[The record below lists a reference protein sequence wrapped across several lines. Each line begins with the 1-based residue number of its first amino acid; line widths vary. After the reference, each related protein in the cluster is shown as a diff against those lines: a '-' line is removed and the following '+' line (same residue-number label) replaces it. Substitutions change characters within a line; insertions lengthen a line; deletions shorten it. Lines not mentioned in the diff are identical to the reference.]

1 MADEVLNL
9 CLDRTGEP
17 VAEALSLRRC
27 ETRADDV
34 RFYDVHFPDNCKKH
48 SLGYMVAATSH
59 QLLGATNN
67 IKSDTVIPCSY
78 IPLISQYDLLWYTMT
93 IKYHY
98 RLYMAIG
105 NIMSSISPSPTLRWG
120 WFIACRCVCS
130 AEAYVPALVSSA
142 CQSATGREI
151 GDEDWGKVRVLSTN
165 FGKNA
170 RNLIMVNHVWS
181 CLVMFNN
188 HVPFQNDHLEGM
200 PFSDT
205 QLILPHWKLV
215 WGKMCI
221 GRERAHHNYEW

>member
-1 MADEVLNL
+1 
-9 CLDRTGEP
+9 
-17 VAEALSLRRC
+17 
-27 ETRADDV
+27 
-34 RFYDVHFPDNCKKH
+34 
-48 SLGYMVAATSH
+48 MVAATSH
-59 QLLGATNN
+59 QLLGATNS
-67 IKSDTVIPCSY
+67 IRSDTVIPMF

-105 NIMSSISPSPTLRWG
+105 NIISSISPSPTLRWG

-151 GDEDWGKVRVLSTN
+151 GDEDWGKVRVFSTN
-165 FGKNA
+165 FGTNA

-200 PFSDT
+200 PFSDNSFFPIENWFEARCASGEKEHIIT
-205 QLILPHWKLV
+205 MSDGMIERWVPVSPPFFSRIQYRKAHFWCRL
-215 WGKMCI
+215 WGFVK
-221 GRERAHHNYEW
+221 

>member
-1 MADEVLNL
+1 
-9 CLDRTGEP
+9 
-17 VAEALSLRRC
+17 
-27 ETRADDV
+27 
-34 RFYDVHFPDNCKKH
+34 
-48 SLGYMVAATSH
+48 
-59 QLLGATNN
+59 
-67 IKSDTVIPCSY
+67 
-78 IPLISQYDLLWYTMT
+78 MT

-105 NIMSSISPSPTLRWG
+105 NIISSISPSPTLRWG

-205 QLILPHWKLV
+205 QLILPIENWFEARCASGENEHIITMSDSMIERWVPVSPPFISRIQYRKVHV
-215 WGKMCI
+215 WCRLWGFVK
-221 GRERAHHNYEW
+221 